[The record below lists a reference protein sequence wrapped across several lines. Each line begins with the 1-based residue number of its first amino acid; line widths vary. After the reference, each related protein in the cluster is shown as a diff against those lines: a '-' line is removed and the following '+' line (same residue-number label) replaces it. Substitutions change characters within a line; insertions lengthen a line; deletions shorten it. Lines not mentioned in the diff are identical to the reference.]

1 MKKHLK
7 KSLAMTLAMVF
18 VLALAACGSPASTPS
33 SPASAVPASEPAA
46 PETTEP
52 QGGGDT
58 AGWASFE
65 GWQSEDWDAKTI
77 SYQFTGAWALEE
89 YGMNFQLLINLYSDG
104 SALVDQRNISS
115 ASSYTQYGYWSEEET
130 QDGNE
135 ITFDTLY
142 VVDLDGSLAAHEYN
156 YQLYQESDGGYSFGY
171 TFGIAPGSYFRT
183 ADMTGSDTAAYATLD
198 DFHAA
203 VDSVAEAYHFT
214 SSTSSMEGFSAVI
227 AVMGDNT
234 VTADLCTEHE
244 GAVVSAHQDAGTLK
258 TELNEDGS
266 GTYTLVIAD
275 TEIPLTVNADGSFAD
290 FPWTA
295 VWENMD
301 ITVDFTMTQ
310 TEVPAAE

>member
-1 MKKHLK
+1 
-7 KSLAMTLAMVF
+7 
-18 VLALAACGSPASTPS
+18 
-33 SPASAVPASEPAA
+33 
-46 PETTEP
+46 
-52 QGGGDT
+52 
-58 AGWASFE
+58 
-65 GWQSEDWDAKTI
+65 
-77 SYQFTGAWALEE
+77 
-89 YGMNFQLLINLYSDG
+89 MNFQLLINLYSDG

-115 ASSYTQYGYWSEEET
+115 ASSYTQYGYWSEEQT

-142 VVDLDGSLAAHEYN
+142 VVDLDGSLAAHEYS

-171 TFGIAPGSYFRT
+171 TFGIAPGAYFRT
-183 ADMTGSDTAAYATLD
+183 ADMTGSDAVAYAPLD

-203 VDSVAEAYHFT
+203 VDSVAEAYRFT

-234 VTADLCTEHE
+234 VTADLCTEYE
-244 GAVVSAHQDAGTLK
+244 GAVVSAHQDTGTLK

-266 GTYTLVIAD
+266 AAYTLVIGE
-275 TEIPLTVNADGSFAD
+275 TEIPMATSGDGVFDD
-290 FPWTA
+290 FQWTA